1 MRYRLYPRY
10 FPALLVLL
18 TSAATAQTLPIQAV
32 AEIAPATAPHRGID
46 GPFGPSAP
54 SALAATT
61 PQTTTSGD
69 ALEDEA
75 QRRLEA
81 ALDADGSLAHGAA
94 ITKQQALSGGLG
106 YIVQN
111 FERIDRLHS
120 GRITLDDV
128 KAYTRQQPP
137 R

>member
-1 MRYRLYPRY
+1 MCYRMYCRY

-18 TSAATAQTLPIQAV
+18 TSAATAQTLPIQSV

-46 GPFGPSAP
+46 GPFAP
-54 SALAATT
+54 SARSSVADSAA
-61 PQTTTSGD
+61 QTTTSGD

-81 ALDADGSLAHGAA
+81 ALDTDGSLAHGAA
-94 ITKQQALSGGLG
+94 INKQQALSGGMG

-111 FERIDRLHS
+111 FERIDRLHN

-128 KAYTRQQPP
+128 KAYTRQQQP

>member
-1 MRYRLYPRY
+1 MMRYSVYSRY
-10 FPALLVLL
+10 FAALLALL

-46 GPFGPSAP
+46 GPFAPSAP
-54 SALAATT
+54 SGVANTT
-61 PQTTTSGD
+61 PQTSSNGD

-75 QRRLEA
+75 QRRLDA

-94 ITKQQALSGGLG
+94 VTKQQALSSGLG

-111 FERIDRLHS
+111 FE
-120 GRITLDDV
+120 
-128 KAYTRQQPP
+128 
-137 R
+137 

>member
-1 MRYRLYPRY
+1 MRYRLCPRY

-18 TSAATAQTLPIQAV
+18 TGAATAQTLPIQAV

-46 GPFGPSAP
+46 GPFAP
-54 SALAATT
+54 SARSSVAATAA
-61 PQTTTSGD
+61 QTTSSGD

-128 KAYTRQQPP
+128 KAYTRQQQQ